1 MRTRTV
7 ALAVA
12 AVLVQALGSVTPAHA
27 ADPVTQ
33 TFTYTGLEQTFLVPD
48 DVDVLHV
55 VVVGGKGGGGAS
67 FGGVG
72 GFGHRVIGDVSV
84 EAGTTLYLAVA
95 GNGLNGVNT
104 TGFAAGG
111 APVFNGGAAG
121 GSISAPSGSASAGG
135 GSGGGASDIRTISRG
150 SAGTLDS
157 RLVVAGGGGGG
168 SGLASSGVPGN
179 GGNAGSNG
187 TPPPPFETAGGA
199 GTATSGGAGGIGASS
214 GSFGNG
220 GAAANVTTA
229 FAGVAG
235 GGGGGGGYFGGGGAG
250 AGSGNPGG
258 GGGGSSFT
266 GSATSTS
273 VTVDTSG
280 VPSIAITYTVGEPG
294 GDPGS
299 GTVNAVVTM
308 ASAAVCLELSTTSID
323 FGTRRFGEVGA
334 PSSPLIGVSNCGGI
348 GEVILVR
355 GTNAT
360 GPNASAW
367 SLVDVG
373 ACQTGV
379 LGTDKFR
386 LRLESQAIPDV
397 FVDLTTENDTLGA
410 LGAGSTVQH
419 EAQIDTPCPG
429 STGAGEVMSMQ
440 IVFTAIE
447 QAAP

>member
-1 MRTRTV
+1 MRTRTT
-7 ALAVA
+7 ALVIA
-12 AVLVQALGSVTPAHA
+12 AVLVQALGSVTPVHA
-27 ADPVTQ
+27 ADPVTE
-33 TFTYTGLEQTFLVPD
+33 TFTYTGVEQTFTVPD
-48 DVDVLHV
+48 DVAVLHV
-55 VVVGGKGGGGAS
+55 VVIGGKGGAGGS
-67 FGGVG
+67 GGSG
-72 GFGHRVIGDVSV
+72 GFGHRVAADVAVS
-84 EAGTTLYLAVA
+84 AGTTLYLAVA
-95 GNGLNGVNT
+95 GNGLNGTAT

-111 APVFNGGAAG
+111 GSAFNGGAVG

-150 SAGTLDS
+150 TAGTLDS

-179 GGNAGSNG
+179 GGDAGSNG
-187 TPPPPFETAGGA
+187 TPPPPFQSAGGA
-199 GTATSGGAGGIGASS
+199 GTATGGGPGGSGASS
-214 GSFGNG
+214 GSLANG
-220 GAAANVTTA
+220 GAGASFTAATA
-229 FAGVAG
+229 GIAG
-235 GGGGGGGYFGGGGAG
+235 GGGGGGGLYGGGGGG

-266 GSATSTS
+266 GSATNTS
-273 VTVDTSG
+273 VTVDASG
-280 VPSIAITYTVGEPG
+280 IPSIAITYTVGEG
-294 GDPGS
+294 GSDPGS

-308 ASAAVCLELSTTSID
+308 APSAVCLELSTTSVD
-323 FGTRRFGEVGA
+323 FGTRLFGEVGA

-355 GTNAT
+355 GTDAT

-379 LGTDKFR
+379 LGTDQFR
-386 LRLESQAIPDV
+386 LRLESQAVPDV

-447 QAAP
+447 EGLP